1 MERAYFTQIRNK
13 IIPYLEQAKEEV
25 VIAMAWFTSA
35 ELFESL
41 ISCLERNVKV
51 ELILLDNAINYM
63 YYAPDFNILISA
75 GCHLRIA
82 DSSVGFM
89 HHKFCVIDQKIV
101 ITGSYNW
108 TYYAETRNVENI
120 VITDN
125 TKIVNMFSMEFKRL
139 ANLLSIRSYCT
150 RLSWDDIESREDID
164 FRELNYEIERICEVQ
179 NKPVRKFFE
188 TKTEVVRTE
197 IKKTPFAKYAIGIQ
211 ALDDKDNVIFDP
223 FINSGAQL
231 PFHSAEAELYFD
243 SKKMKEFP
251 CLFIFGNPN
260 DKKEWHPIKEVD
272 LMQIAEGTCDENL
285 PVKFSM
291 NLDDNG
297 SLKVDV
303 ACTKSGQRLTIS
315 ALDSNFVKYE

>member
-1 MERAYFTQIRNK
+1 MERAYFSQIRSK
-13 IIPYLEQAKEEV
+13 IIPYLDQAKEEV

-35 ELFESL
+35 ELFDSL

-63 YYAPDFNILISA
+63 HYAPDFNMLISA
-75 GCHLRIA
+75 GGHLRIA

-89 HHKFCVIDQKIV
+89 HHKFCVIDQKIAV
-101 ITGSYNW
+101 TGSYNW

-125 TKIVNMFSMEFKRL
+125 MEIVNLFSTEFKRL
-139 ANLLSIRSYCT
+139 ANLLSVRSSCI
-150 RLSWDDIESREDID
+150 RLSWDDIEAREDID

-179 NKPVRKFFE
+179 NKPVRRFFE

-223 FINSGAQL
+223 FINSGTQL

-243 SKKMKEFP
+243 SKRMKEFP

-303 ACTKSGQRLTIS
+303 SCTKSGQRLTIS